1 MTNPRTYYNLMLK
14 NYPQYEQLRQE
25 MLKLFFRQAIHEK
38 GFVDCYVNLNS
49 YFSSLY
55 DRNDYEY
62 DESNSLASSVINFAA
77 HIREFFASRFSVRTR
92 FFFVFGNTRPDSAVQ
107 FIPEYDAHKA
117 MDRATKMNIWSII
130 CENLNTLNIVCPYL
144 PEIYYIENQ
153 TVEPAVLIR
162 SIIKEQSANRNAKHA
177 RLVFSKDLYDYQLVA
192 TIPNTHLIRV
202 KKTMQG
208 DMTYTVSF
216 FDFYKKLSHNTLGL
230 KNQIGA
236 GISPELYSIYMTLS
250 GCKSRGVSGLVN
262 NPRANTLIGGTVASS
277 LILNG
282 YNPTFAVDHRSF
294 MPFVDC
300 IKTENDEELCSRLH
314 KRFCGLDLIYQCNLF
329 RLDPSYNA
337 LEKNVVD
344 LFDAEGVRIM
354 NNTYF
359 KKYPL
364 DLNVL

>member
-1 MTNPRTYYNLMLK
+1 MTNPKTYYNLLLK

-49 YFSSLY
+49 YLSSLY
-55 DRNDYEY
+55 DRNDYDY
-62 DESNSLASSVINFAA
+62 DEPNSVASSVINFVA

-92 FFFVFGNTRPDSAVQ
+92 FFLVFGNTRPDSAVQ

-117 MDRATKMNIWSII
+117 MDRATKMNIWGII
-130 CENLNTLNIVCPYL
+130 CENLNTLNVVCPYL

-153 TVEPAVLIR
+153 TVEPAVIMR
-162 SIIKEQSANRNAKHA
+162 SIIKEQSAKNNAKHA
-177 RLVFSKDLYDYQLVA
+177 RLIFSKDLYDYQLVA
-192 TIPNTHLIRV
+192 TVPNTHLIRT

-216 FDFYKKLSHNTLGL
+216 FDFYKKLGKTLGL
-230 KNQIGA
+230 KSPIGP
-236 GISPELYSIYMTLS
+236 GVSPELYSVYLTLS
-250 GCKSRGVSGLVN
+250 GCKSRGVAGLVN
-262 NPRANTLIGGTVASS
+262 NPRANTLIAGSVANAI
-277 LILNG
+277 ILNG
-282 YNPTFAVDHRSF
+282 YNPSFGVDPTSF
-294 MPFVDC
+294 MPFVEC
-300 IKTENDEELCSRLH
+300 IKCDSDQDLCNQLSN
-314 KRFCGLDLIYQCNLF
+314 RFRGLDLIYQSNLF
-329 RLDPSYNA
+329 RLEPSYNA
-337 LEKNVVD
+337 LEKNIVD
-344 LFDAEGVRIM
+344 LYDAEGVRIM

>member
-1 MTNPRTYYNLMLK
+1 MTNPRTYYNLLLK

-25 MLKLFFRQAIHEK
+25 MLKLFFRKAIQEK
-38 GFVDCYVNLNS
+38 GFVDCYINLNS
-49 YFSSLY
+49 YLSSLY

-62 DESNSLASSVINFAA
+62 DEPNSIAASIINFAA

-130 CENLNTLNIVCPYL
+130 CENLNTLSVVCPYL

-162 SIIKEQSANRNAKHA
+162 SLIKEQSVKGAKHA
-177 RLVFSKDLYDYQLVA
+177 RLVFSKDLYDFQLVS
-192 TIPNTHLIRV
+192 TVPNTHLVRV
-202 KKTMQG
+202 KKTMNG

-216 FDFYKKLSHNTLGL
+216 FDFYKKLSATLGL

-236 GISPELYSIYMTLS
+236 GVSPELYSIYLTLS
-250 GCKSRGVSGLVN
+250 GCKSRGVAGLIN
-262 NPRANTLIGGTVASS
+262 NPRANTLVSGSVANSI
-277 LILNG
+277 ILNG
-282 YNPTFAVDHRSF
+282 YNPTFSVDPHSF
-294 MPFVDC
+294 KPFVDC
-300 IKTENDEELCSRLH
+300 IKCEQDEDLYNQLY

-329 RLDPSYNA
+329 RLDPLYNI
-337 LEKNVVD
+337 LEKNIVD
-344 LFDAEGVRIM
+344 LFDAEGVKIM